1 MGFVSFP
8 SGNRNLTASRQTSDE
23 IVTHSVETANTKN
36 QNARPADPRTFR
48 GYDGEPRGIPT
59 MGKGDRRSKRGK
71 VFRGT
76 FGKKRPRL
84 KSGSAVKPVAAAA
97 AATTQG

>member
-1 MGFVSFP
+1 
-8 SGNRNLTASRQTSDE
+8 
-23 IVTHSVETANTKN
+23 
-36 QNARPADPRTFR
+36 
-48 GYDGEPRGIPT
+48 

-84 KSGSAVKPVAAAA
+84 KSGSMVKPVVAAAA
-97 AATTQG
+97 TAATTQG